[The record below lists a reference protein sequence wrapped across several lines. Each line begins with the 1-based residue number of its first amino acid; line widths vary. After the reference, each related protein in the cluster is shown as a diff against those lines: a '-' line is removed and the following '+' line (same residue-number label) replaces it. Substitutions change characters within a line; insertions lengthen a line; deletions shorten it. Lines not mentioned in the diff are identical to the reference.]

1 MLFLQWLEYSQV
13 NNANTN
19 EQCQDQKNNNTEQ

>member
-1 MLFLQWLEYSQV
+1 MLFLQSLKYSQV

-19 EQCQDQKNNNTEQ
+19 EQCQEQKNMEQ

>member
-1 MLFLQWLEYSQV
+1 MLFLQSLIYSQV

-19 EQCQDQKNNNTEQ
+19 EQCQEQKNMEQ